1 MITTLTRDAIR
12 QLKSTASTKQTL
24 PQTRLWSSTKKQSAK
39 SKHQHAGS
47 NPGFTFCLPKNPI
60 LKNQISLNAASIH
73 FSIFDF
79 FVFDRPII
87 YIFQNSI
94 FLYWFTNFLNFEKP
108 AKSAL
113 TAQKIPILKNN
124 DRKQNIFQNQY
135 FLLTKTKKEQFWK
148 TAKKSKYHFSKFW
161 LFAIHSEKNPILKNH
176 LQKYSIL
183 KNMQNCTLNT
193 KNSNFEKSRIKS
205 AQFFK
210 IIIFCIYSPAKS
222 YFSKFKFIK
231 YKSYNLITILYLVD
245 NFSFFKIQNYWK

>member
-1 MITTLTRDAIR
+1 
-12 QLKSTASTKQTL
+12 
-24 PQTRLWSSTKKQSAK
+24 
-39 SKHQHAGS
+39 
-47 NPGFTFCLPKNPI
+47 

-135 FLLTKTKKEQFWK
+135 FLLTKTKKEQF
-148 TAKKSKYHFSKFW
+148 
-161 LFAIHSEKNPILKNH
+161 
-176 LQKYSIL
+176 
-183 KNMQNCTLNT
+183 
-193 KNSNFEKSRIKS
+193 
-205 AQFFK
+205 
-210 IIIFCIYSPAKS
+210 
-222 YFSKFKFIK
+222 
-231 YKSYNLITILYLVD
+231 
-245 NFSFFKIQNYWK
+245 